1 VWVQGEGVAAE
12 PAVLLELR
20 ALEVVAAAAVQPLI
34 SGYFQQT
41 FPEQ

>member
-20 ALEVVAAAAVQPLI
+20 ALEVAVGAAVQLLI

-41 FPEQ
+41 FLEQ